1 MIDYKLLYKAV
12 KYFGKNGFIQV
23 EVPWRVSKE
32 AINRTFDSNLAFKSG
47 DKFLVGS
54 AEQGLIE
61 LILNNQLNSSM
72 IMSVSP
78 CFRNE
83 KEDYYHQQEF
93 IKLELMYLSN
103 SEITNDYVNFKIFRQ
118 IVLGFLTKELRINA
132 SDIVIKET
140 DDNISLYSED
150 ILINGIEYGS
160 YGIRRINEKYYIYGT
175 GIALPR
181 ASKILAEVTK
191 VKDISVYKKIKK
203 ELKKALN
210 KTKGI
215 KWKKHNKK
223 C

>member
-12 KYFGKNGFIQV
+12 KYFGKKGFTQI
-23 EVPWRVSKE
+23 EVPWRVSSE
-32 AINRTFDSNLAFKSG
+32 AICATFDSNLSFKSG
-47 DKFLVGS
+47 DKFLIGS

-61 LILNNQLNSSM
+61 LVLQERINDSQ

-93 IKLELMYLSN
+93 MKLELMYLSN
-103 SEITNDYVNFKIFRQ
+103 FEITKEDVTFKAFRQ
-118 IVLGFLTKELRINA
+118 TVLDFLTKELRINS

-140 DDNISLYSED
+140 VDDVSIYSED

-160 YGIRRINEKYYIYGT
+160 YGIRIVNEKHYIYGT

-181 ASKILAEVTK
+181 ASKILAEVNEVTK
-191 VKDISVYKKIKK
+191 IKDDSVYKKIKK

-215 KWKKHNKK
+215 K

>member
-12 KYFGKNGFIQV
+12 KYFGKNGFTQI

-32 AINRTFDSNLAFKSG
+32 AINCTFDSNLSFKSD
-47 DKFLVGS
+47 DKFLIGS

-93 IKLELMYLSN
+93 MKLELMYLSN

-150 ILINGIEYGS
+150 ILINGIEYSS
-160 YGIRRINEKYYIYGT
+160 YGIRTINGKYYIYGI

-181 ASKILAEVTK
+181 ASKILAEVIK
-191 VKDISVYKKIKK
+191 VKNDSVYKKIKK

-215 KWKKHNKK
+215 K

>member
-12 KYFGKNGFIQV
+12 KYFGKNGFTQI

-32 AINRTFDSNLAFKSG
+32 AINCTFDSNLAFKTEN
-47 DKFLVGS
+47 KFLIGS
-54 AEQGLIE
+54 AEQGLIQY
-61 LILNNQLNSSM
+61 ILQNQLLDGQ
-72 IMSVSP
+72 IMAVSP

-93 IKLELMYLSN
+93 MKLELMYLCDYYITKFDN
-103 SEITNDYVNFKIFRQ
+103 SFKLFREQ
-118 IVLGFLTKELRINA
+118 VLGFLTKELRINV

-140 DDNISLYSED
+140 TDNISLYSED

-160 YGIRRINEKYYIYGT
+160 YGIRTINGKYYIYGT

-181 ASKILAEVTK
+181 ASKILAEVIK
-191 VKDISVYKKIKK
+191 VKNDSVYKKIKK

-215 KWKKHNKK
+215 K